1 MNPDDTLDTLDT
13 SIDVTALDH
22 DALDHDDALD
32 TEQIPALELEEL
44 DLTAQTEA
52 VWS

>member
-1 MNPDDTLDTLDT
+1 MNPDDIQDTVDT
-13 SIDVTALDH
+13 SVDVTALDH
-22 DALDHDDALD
+22 DATDHDDGLD